1 VLASGGIG
9 HLYAI
14 TTNPPQACGIGLAIA
29 ARAGAVLADTE
40 FVQFHP
46 TAIAVG
52 CDPAPLASE
61 ALRGEGAIL
70 VNGAGEQFML
80 KVHPDG
86 DMAPRDVVAR
96 GVFAE
101 IAAGHGAFLDARTA
115 IGPEF
120 PERFPTVYASCLAAG
135 VDPVRM
141 PIPVAPAAHYHMG
154 GVQTDARGRTSLA
167 GLWAAGEV
175 ASTGVHGANR
185 LASNSLLEAVVFA
198 TRVAED
204 ISGMTSPSTFPQ
216 RASTEPRSSPDAASL
231 SVRDLRT
238 TMSRHV
244 GVIRN
249 RDGLATALERISCI
263 EREAKST
270 SLRNMATAALLVAAA
285 AFARHESRGAHERS
299 DYPRP
304 DPALARRTFL
314 TLAEARTIAAEAIH
328 DSHRSIPAG

>member
-1 VLASGGIG
+1 V
-9 HLYAI
+9 
-14 TTNPPQACGIGLAIA
+14 
-29 ARAGAVLADTE
+29 
-40 FVQFHP
+40 
-46 TAIAVG
+46 
-52 CDPAPLASE
+52 
-61 ALRGEGAIL
+61 
-70 VNGAGEQFML
+70 
-80 KVHPDG
+80 
-86 DMAPRDVVAR
+86 
-96 GVFAE
+96 
-101 IAAGHGAFLDARTA
+101 AFLDARTA